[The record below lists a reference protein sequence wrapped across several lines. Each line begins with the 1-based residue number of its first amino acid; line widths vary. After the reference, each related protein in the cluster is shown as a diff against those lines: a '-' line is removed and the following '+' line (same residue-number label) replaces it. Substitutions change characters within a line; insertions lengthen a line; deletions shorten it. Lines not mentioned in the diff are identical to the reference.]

1 MVGAPATRPRA
12 PWWCRWG
19 GAILL
24 VAACLLPEA
33 SAQLNG
39 YRRVHSWGSNRF
51 GELGIDH
58 VEGQASQA
66 KENQCDPQFV
76 PTLGHEA
83 LGPEGANLQRIV
95 SGQNHVVAVTQEG
108 NMYVWGRNDMG
119 QLGLGF
125 QGAEDTRTRYKPTLL
140 ELFSANGVKL
150 EVIDVAL
157 GLEHTVVLVSG
168 GRVYAWG
175 SNQHGQLGIDVTPDL
190 TPFTSVPTAID
201 VGGESVMNVSAAA
214 GHNVALSFT
223 GGVYTWGAN
232 QEGQLGLGGCES
244 VDGRG
249 GDPCLNYVKKPTKI
263 IRTAEGSFMPQMKLV
278 AAGGHVA
285 GGTDKVLDG
294 GHTLSVSLDDEVWG
308 WGDNFHGQV
317 GKRQDYAKV
326 ANFAE
331 VYTPNKFDNVTGKY
345 YNREVMP
352 VRVGPLVVT
361 TSQPPPPPPP
371 PAFPSPPGTVVQND
385 TALTAAAEED
395 VNVPEIIQIKA
406 GSHHSLAL
414 VRTGEIFAWGDNFFG
429 QLGLG
434 YQSLQ
439 REPDRFFKTQWNNE
453 PEMIDT
459 PTRIEHFDYVTV
471 ETKTEMQGNVSVQVE
486 YTVQVTGKIEW
497 ELDARVTQIDA
508 GFFQSIALSSKG
520 NIYTWG
526 TNSLGQQGTC
536 GCGACMHNY
545 EAADTCAAITAPPAP
560 PSPETADTFIGT
572 SEENYEFVPN
582 YANYIW
588 EQECEC
594 SCAGAGTCVYTPP
607 QGDTDAIN
615 AGFCVGFG
623 ADTKCECTPPYLD
636 MTGYIWKMDQPM
648 HFALGVDTN
657 FSFVG
662 VAAGGAMFAI
672 SQSPCPTDDVGTPCS
687 GIGECLEA
695 EEEDALSTCLCPFGT
710 AVRFPFLF
718 LSS

>member
-108 NMYVWGRNDMG
+108 DMYVWGRNDMG

-285 GGTDKVLDG
+285 GTDKVLDG
-294 GHTLSVSLDDEVWG
+294 GHTLSVSLDDECG
-308 WGDNFHGQV
+308 AGATAFGQV

-326 ANFAE
+326 ANCG

-345 YNREVMP
+345 QPRGDAGARRSARRRRAAP
-352 VRVGPLVVT
+352 TPT
-361 TSQPPPPPPP
+361 TTGVSV
-371 PAFPSPPGTVVQND
+371 PSRTVVQRH
-385 TALTAAAEED
+385 
-395 VNVPEIIQIKA
+395 
-406 GSHHSLAL
+406 GS
-414 VRTGEIFAWGDNFFG
+414 D
-429 QLGLG
+429 
-434 YQSLQ
+434 
-439 REPDRFFKTQWNNE
+439 
-453 PEMIDT
+453 
-459 PTRIEHFDYVTV
+459 
-471 ETKTEMQGNVSVQVE
+471 
-486 YTVQVTGKIEW
+486 
-497 ELDARVTQIDA
+497 
-508 GFFQSIALSSKG
+508 
-520 NIYTWG
+520 
-526 TNSLGQQGTC
+526 
-536 GCGACMHNY
+536 GC
-545 EAADTCAAITAPPAP
+545 
-560 PSPETADTFIGT
+560 S
-572 SEENYEFVPN
+572 
-582 YANYIW
+582 
-588 EQECEC
+588 
-594 SCAGAGTCVYTPP
+594 
-607 QGDTDAIN
+607 
-615 AGFCVGFG
+615 
-623 ADTKCECTPPYLD
+623 
-636 MTGYIWKMDQPM
+636 
-648 HFALGVDTN
+648 
-657 FSFVG
+657 
-662 VAAGGAMFAI
+662 
-672 SQSPCPTDDVGTPCS
+672 
-687 GIGECLEA
+687 
-695 EEEDALSTCLCPFGT
+695 
-710 AVRFPFLF
+710 
-718 LSS
+718 